1 MGNVFTSVAGNY
13 DLMIDVMSM
22 GLHWLWKD
30 RQCGILCSACNPQ
43 GRASCHWKGGAES
56 KAKNETHVHVC
67 DIYPNMLEVG
77 KQHAHKLGLVNVKDL
92 VWMEG
97 DAEALRLEDDNMDGY
112 TIAFGI
118 HNVTHID
125 HALKEAHR
133 YLADILYFHHMGCL
147 MYGLQ
152 DYWHYAEFFYRLF
165 CCHQLVFAWK
175 EIISGGKPERPKCKL
190 VD

>member
-1 MGNVFTSVAGNY
+1 MGN
-13 DLMIDVMSM
+13 I
-22 GLHWLWKD
+22 
-30 RQCGILCSACNPQ
+30 
-43 GRASCHWKGGAES
+43 GGWEA
-56 KAKNETHVHVC
+56 
-67 DIYPNMLEVG
+67 
-77 KQHAHKLGLVNVKDL
+77 GLVNVKDL